1 MAAQTV
7 KNFVIL
13 IICILMSY
21 FVFLFSSSP
30 RFAVNGC
37 GLRSLLSVLQ
47 VLGYSNIHLG
57 NILSAKKDLSFSEI
71 EKAVHE
77 LGMNA
82 NLCKTT
88 IRKLRDDNSVG
99 ILHIDGHHFVGLVG
113 YDSQTIHI
121 AETGY
126 EGPPRI
132 ERWSDGDLM
141 ARWDGVILV
150 ISKPKDGT
158 IPAVAA
164 QKATQA
170 PTATRLGNY
179 PYVNRPY

>member
-1 MAAQTV
+1 M
-7 KNFVIL
+7 IL
-13 IICILMSY
+13 IILIIAIASMYLTGDDRYS
-21 FVFLFSSSP
+21 
-30 RFAVNGC
+30 NGGC
-37 GLRSLLSVLQ
+37 GIRSLVAVLNSYN
-47 VLGYSNIHLG
+47 VNI
-57 NILSAKKDLSFSEI
+57 NYKSFSDMRFSEDGNTTYY
-71 EKAVHE
+71 E
-77 LGMNA
+77 LRR
-82 NLCKTT
+82 LCSDMKINSFMLRIDTEDL
-88 IRKLRDDNSVG
+88 RKNQYLG

-158 IPAVAA
+158 IPSVAA
-164 QKATQA
+164 QKAA
-170 PTATRLGNY
+170 PKTTDAR
-179 PYVNRPY
+179 

>member
-1 MAAQTV
+1 MVKIKILFFCLILSSVSFFPPFLQKYSEHGCGPKSLSFVMSTLGYTKTNDLQNKFEKDEIFIKLEKLYYIV
-7 KNFVIL
+7 KNTGY
-13 IICILMSY
+13 ICNIQVMDVSL
-21 FVFLFSSSP
+21 
-30 RFAVNGC
+30 
-37 GLRSLLSVLQ
+37 LRS
-47 VLGYSNIHLG
+47 
-57 NILSAKKDLSFSEI
+57 KKPL
-71 EKAVHE
+71 
-77 LGMNA
+77 
-82 NLCKTT
+82 
-88 IRKLRDDNSVG
+88 G
-99 ILHIDGHHFVGLVG
+99 ILHVDGSHFVGLVG

-158 IPAVAA
+158 IPPVAA

-170 PTATRLGNY
+170 PPAARLGN
-179 PYVNRPY
+179 